1 MLSVKH
7 NYSPVLLLVGTLM
20 IVAGCA
26 GMGQRL
32 EAPRVKLASIQVKEV
47 KGLETVFEIQ
57 LRVFN
62 TNEAALNIKG
72 IECELELNGDS
83 FAVGVSKADIEI
95 AAFDTRIVP
104 VTVYTSVLDIVKGIH
119 NFQKDEQIQYELSGK
134 LRLGGNS
141 FPSVIPFSAEGIIS
155 IKDLVKSEKQ
165 I

>member
-1 MLSVKH
+1 MLSVKR
-7 NYSPVLLLVGTLM
+7 YYAPILLLVATLM
-20 IVAGCA
+20 IVSGCA
-26 GMGQRL
+26 GVGQRL
-32 EAPRVKLASIQVKEV
+32 ESPRVKLASIQVKEV
-47 KGLETVFEIQ
+47 KGLETAFEIQ

-72 IECELELNGDS
+72 IECELELNEDS

-95 AAFDTRIVP
+95 AAFDTQIVS
-104 VTVYTSVLDIVKGIH
+104 VTVYTSVIDMVKGIH

-134 LRLGGNS
+134 LSLGGNS

-155 IKDLVKSEKQ
+155 FKNLLNREKQ

>member
-1 MLSVKH
+1 MASARRKFARA
-7 NYSPVLLLVGTLM
+7 PLLVMGFF
-20 IVAGCA
+20 IISGCA
-26 GMGQRL
+26 GLGQRL
-32 EAPRVKLASIQVKEV
+32 ESPRVKLANIQVKEA
-47 KGLETVFEIQ
+47 KALETVFEIH

-62 TNEAALNIKG
+62 TNEVALKIKG

-104 VTVYTSVLDIVKGIH
+104 VMVYTSVIDMVRGIH

-141 FPSVIPFSAEGIIS
+141 FPSVIPFSAEGIVS
-155 IKDLVKSEKQ
+155 FKDLLNTEKQ